1 MIKVRRMSS
10 VKSLNQAHPMN
21 IKMNNTDNHNKAQI
35 NSNRLEE
42 EYLSPSPNKYPRTG
56 PMDNHSTKK
65 PKNALEEEEDG
76 AEVGVEVEVEAEGGG
91 GDEAEG
97 QE

>member
-10 VKSLNQAHPMN
+10 VKSLSQAHPMN

-76 AEVGVEVEVEAEGGG
+76 AEEGVEAEVGGEG